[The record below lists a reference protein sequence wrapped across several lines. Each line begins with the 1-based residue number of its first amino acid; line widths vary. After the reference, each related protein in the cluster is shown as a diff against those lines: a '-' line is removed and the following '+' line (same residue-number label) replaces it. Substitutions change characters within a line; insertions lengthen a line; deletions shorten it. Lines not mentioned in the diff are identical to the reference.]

1 MENVN
6 LVFVQTLCMISL
18 GYFLKRIGI
27 IKLEDGKS
35 ISKLLMHTTFPALM
49 LVSTIHIDL
58 SPKYLLIPSFCI
70 AYGCTML
77 TIAFFW
83 FSNYENRLR
92 GILTMAAGGFNVGL
106 FAFPII
112 ESIFGK
118 QALIYAIFYDI
129 GNSVVVFIFI
139 YGIGQYFSS
148 TQQSGVELK
157 KIGKK
162 ILSLPPLLAMVL
174 GLFLNFTKIGI
185 PEQALNF
192 LEILSK
198 ANKPLVLLLLGI
210 YLKVNLKKDHRIAIA
225 KILTLRYATA
235 SIVVFLLYYF
245 LKNSPTEFRILGL
258 CSLLPV
264 GMTLLP
270 FSDEFGYDSEIAG
283 ALVNFS
289 LILSFG
295 AMWAFMI
302 LF

>member
-6 LVFVQTLCMISL
+6 LVFVQTLCIIGL
-18 GYFLKRIGI
+18 GYFLKRMGI

-49 LVSTIHIDL
+49 LVSTIRVDL
-58 SPKYLLIPSFCI
+58 STKYLLIPLFCI
-70 AYGCTML
+70 AYGCIML
-77 TIAFFW
+77 GIAFFW

-92 GILTMAAGGFNVGL
+92 GIITMAAGGFNVGL
-106 FAFPII
+106 FGFPII

-118 QALIYAIFYDI
+118 EALVYAIFYDI
-129 GNSVVVFIFI
+129 GNSIVVFVFI
-139 YGIGQYFSS
+139 YGIGQYFASK
-148 TQQSGVELK
+148 TNKGIDLK
-157 KIGKK
+157 KIGLK
-162 ILSLPPLLAMVL
+162 ILTLPTMMAML
-174 GLFLNFTKIGI
+174 IGLFLNISKIGLPDVAI
-185 PEQALNF
+185 SF
-192 LEILSK
+192 LDILSK
-198 ANKPLVLLLLGI
+198 ANKPMVLLLLGM
-210 YLKVNLKKDHRIAIA
+210 YLRLNLKKEHQIAIA
-225 KILTLRYATA
+225 KVLSLRYATA
-235 SIVVFLLYYF
+235 FIVVFLLYYF
-245 LKNSPTEFRILGL
+245 LKDSPTEFKILGL

-302 LF
+302 LL